1 MSALEANQ
9 NLEFHKLEQMAAPPS
24 NNHLINQTMSKPYHG
39 SEGAQAQKVPDQYVG
54 WQMLIEYSPVHN
66 TSAEAELAGASAI
79 FLCIKSLLHPHMKT
93 LQVNSNRDYNRE
105 Y

>member
-1 MSALEANQ
+1 
-9 NLEFHKLEQMAAPPS
+9 
-24 NNHLINQTMSKPYHG
+24 
-39 SEGAQAQKVPDQYVG
+39 
-54 WQMLIEYSPVHN
+54 MLIEYSPVRN